1 MLAALLAPVSLR
13 AQLAVLSG
21 QVRAQGSGTPLS
33 GARISVGTTVADTTN
48 ADGSYRLTL
57 PSNPGAFKVRVTKL
71 GYFPTERQLDRV
83 GALRL
88 AADFELAARPL
99 GLDAIVVTGSAGPAQ
114 LRSVGHSISEIR
126 AAEIKEPVASV
137 DQLLMSRVPGLVV
150 FPSTGL
156 AGSGAKIR
164 LRGNASIALSN
175 QPLVYVDGVRVRSD
189 SYPKNAPR
197 FGEASRGPNDTPSP
211 LDDIEPTDIDHV
223 EIVRGP
229 AATTLYGTEAAPGV
243 IQIFTK
249 RGEAGRTLWSTQF
262 NTGLNRVRPFGTN
275 AEPYMR
281 LDPWLRD
288 AVSAGYS
295 ISVGGGEDVR
305 YFVSTTYDRN
315 EGVLP
320 NDLERRRSV
329 RGNVDFKPS
338 RKLALSWSSALT
350 LDDLSNTSSGP
361 NGHGLTQNAY
371 RGPANATG
379 LNTKESLDRILVWDI
394 TTNLNHAIA
403 GATAVF
409 TPDRRASHTFT
420 VGYDRATDALR
431 SLRPYGFVFAP
442 QGILTT
448 ERWQA
453 TTSSVDYLGRGSFD
467 FGAVQAT
474 VAWGGQSI
482 TTDISSVAAYG
493 EGFSSPAEPTVTG
506 AAITHAAETIT
517 RSVIAGGFSQVSLSW
532 KDRLYL
538 TGGLRMDGSSS
549 FGSDFGLKPFPR
561 LNGTWIISEERFWPS
576 ALGTMK
582 LRAAYGKAGRAPGVF
597 DASRTWSA
605 LSYDGK
611 SAFLPSSVG
620 NTHLGPETST
630 ETEIGFDSE
639 SGDADFQFGLTLY
652 RNTTTGALLPVQQAP
667 SLGFLQPQLQ
677 NVGTFRASGA
687 EISAAKTWRLGS
699 MALDAGISLAV
710 NHTRALDLGG
720 SPDFII
726 DEVAWV
732 RKGAATPVLIGAL
745 IKNPDELAEPV
756 FEENHVFGSNN
767 PTRVL
772 GFNGS
777 LSMPRGI
784 VLSARF
790 EHQGGSYVLSNA
802 ERSLYAQGT
811 NPVCQSGYDKLA
823 SQGRNALTA
832 WERVW
837 CVVASVRRD
846 GPIVPGD
853 FVRLRDASASVPLPG
868 ASMRSRHVSI
878 TLSARNFLLSKSRE
892 VRAFEPDMTG
902 RDGMLS
908 PVRTIEF
915 GVPTPS
921 SLTVAVRSTFW

>member
-1 MLAALLAPVSLR
+1 MPVYK
-13 AQLAVLSG
+13 
-21 QVRAQGSGTPLS
+21 
-33 GARISVGTTVADTTN
+33 I
-48 ADGSYRLTL
+48 
-57 PSNPGAFKVRVTKL
+57 RVTKL
-71 GYFPTERQLDRV
+71 GYVPLERELGPDGAMRV
-83 GALRL
+83 T
-88 AADFELAARPL
+88 ADFELTVRPL
-99 GLDAIVVTGSAGPAQ
+99 GLDAVVVTGNAGPAQ
-114 LRSVGHSISEIR
+114 LRSVGHSIAEIR
-126 AAEIKEPVASV
+126 PADIKEPLTSV
-137 DQLLMSRVPGLVV
+137 DHLLMSRVPGVAV
-150 FPSTGL
+150 IPSTGL

-175 QPLVYVDGVRVRSD
+175 QPLVYVDGVRIRSD
-189 SYPKNAPR
+189 GYPKNAPR

-211 LDDIEPTDIDHV
+211 LNDIEPTDIDRL

-249 RGEAGRTLWSTQF
+249 RGAPGQTLWNAQF
-262 NTGLNRVRPFGTN
+262 TSGLNRVRPFGTD

-288 AVSAGYS
+288 AVSAGYA
-295 ISVGGGEDVR
+295 ISVSGGQDVR
-305 YFVSTTYDRN
+305 YFVSTTYNRN

-320 NDLERRRSV
+320 NDLESRRSV
-329 RGNVDFKPS
+329 RGNVDFKAS
-338 RKLALSWSSALT
+338 RKLLFSWSSALT
-350 LDDLSNTSSGP
+350 LNDLSNTSSGP

-379 LNTKESLDRILVWDI
+379 INTKESLDRILRWDI

-403 GATAVF
+403 GATAIF
-409 TPDRRASHTFT
+409 TPDRRTSHTFT
-420 VGYDRATDALR
+420 VGYDRAADALR

-453 TTSSVDYLGRGSFD
+453 TTASADYLGRGSFEL
-467 FGAVQAT
+467 GQVKAT

-517 RSVIAGGFSQVSLSW
+517 RSITAGGFSQLTLAW
-532 KDRLYL
+532 KEKLYV
-538 TGGLRMDGSSS
+538 TGGLRVDGSSS
-549 FGSDFGLKPFPR
+549 FGADFGLKPFQR
-561 LNGTWIISEERFWPS
+561 LNGTWVVSEENFWPS

-582 LRAAYGKAGRAPGVF
+582 VRAAYGKAGRAPGVF

-611 SAFLPSSVG
+611 SAFLTSSVG
-620 NTHLGPETST
+620 NTGLGPETST

-639 SGDADFQFGLTLY
+639 SRDADFHLGLTLY

-677 NVGTFRASGA
+677 NVGKFRASGT
-687 EISAAKTWRLGS
+687 EINAAKNFRFAS
-699 MALDAGISLAV
+699 MSLDAGVNLAFNRSKAV
-710 NHTRALDLGG
+710 GLGG
-720 SPDFII
+720 SPNFIL

-732 RKGAATPVLIGAL
+732 KNGAATPVLIGAL
-745 IKNPDELAEPV
+745 ITNPDELAEAV
-756 FEENHVFGSNN
+756 FEENHVFGPNN
-767 PTRVL
+767 PTRIL

-777 LSMPRGI
+777 LTMPRGI
-784 VLSARF
+784 VLSARL
-790 EHQGGSYVLSNA
+790 EHQGGNYVLSNA

-811 NPVCQSGYDKLA
+811 NPVCQPAYDKLA
-823 SQGRNALTA
+823 TAGRNALTA

-846 GPIVPGD
+846 GPIVSGD
-853 FVRLRDASASVPLPG
+853 FVRLRDASVSVPLPG
-868 ASMRSRHVSI
+868 SMLRSRHASLI
-878 TLSARNFLLSKSRE
+878 LSARNFLLSKSSD
-892 VRAFEPDMTG
+892 VRAFEPDMSG
-902 RDGMLS
+902 RDGMFA
-908 PVRTIEF
+908 PVRTIEL

-921 SLTVAVRSTFW
+921 SLTLAVRSTFW